1 MINNVVLVGRLTKDI
16 ELRYTQTGIAV
27 ARFTLAVNRAFS
39 NQQGEKEAD
48 FISCIAWRKQA
59 ENLANYMRKGNQIGV
74 VGRIQTGSYDDKDG
88 KRVYTTEVVA
98 DAIQFL
104 EAKTAGPSPT
114 APQNNANVPPKNNY
128 VAPQQQQSYQQPQ
141 QNTQQR
147 VANTFNDGRVDMTD
161 DDLPF

>member
-16 ELRYTQTGIAV
+16 ELRYTQTGIVV

-39 NQQGEKEAD
+39 NQKGEKEAD

-128 VAPQQQQSYQQPQ
+128 ATPRQQQSYQQPQ

-147 VANTFNDGRVDMTD
+147 VANTFNDGRVDMAD

>member
-16 ELRYTQTGIAV
+16 DLRYTQTGIAV

-48 FISCIAWRKQA
+48 FVSCIVWRKQA

-74 VGRIQTGSYDDKDG
+74 AGRIRTSSYDDKDG

-104 EAKTAGPSPT
+104 EAKTTGQSPA
-114 APQNNANVPPKNNY
+114 APQNNANV
-128 VAPQQQQSYQQPQ
+128 VPQQIPQ
-141 QNTQQR
+141 QYQKEYSPPRQSDFKTN
-147 VANTFNDGRVDMTD
+147 AGGMTD

>member
-104 EAKTAGPSPT
+104 EAKTTGQSPV
-114 APQNNANVPPKNNY
+114 ASQNNANV
-128 VAPQQQQSYQQPQ
+128 VPQQIPQ
-141 QNTQQR
+141 QYQKEYSPPRQSDYNNN
-147 VANTFNDGRVDMTD
+147 VGGMTD